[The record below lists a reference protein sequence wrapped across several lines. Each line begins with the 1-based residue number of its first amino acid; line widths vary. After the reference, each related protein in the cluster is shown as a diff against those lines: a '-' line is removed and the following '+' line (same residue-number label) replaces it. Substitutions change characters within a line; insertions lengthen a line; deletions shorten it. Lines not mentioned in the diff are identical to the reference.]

1 MAATRLSDAQ
11 KQEIV
16 ERYRQGETSTAL
28 AVAYGCSANTVS
40 RVLKAALAPD
50 DYERLK
56 QQRGRA
62 ARAVTATAAP
72 VGAPSDA
79 PLDAGTAAA
88 VGIAV
93 APVAVQAAAEDAVA
107 QGEADETVPQ
117 ANASGDEPAQGQA
130 DQDQTAADGAAEDAT
145 AEDATAEDEA
155 GEDAAAEDDDGPG
168 VLAIDDADDFGDDEA
183 DTGSE
188 VDGDDGDDDD
198 AVVEARAED
207 AAAGELVQC
216 QALIE
221 AELPGSAYM
230 LVDKVVELQPTALRD
245 CTDLGPLPE
254 EEADRQALQVYL
266 NPRQAKRYCGRSQRV
281 IKVPDLRVFQ
291 RTAPYLL
298 AKGISRVV
306 IEGSIYSLPGS

>member
-1 MAATRLSDAQ
+1 MPMAATRLSDAQ

-168 VLAIDDADDFGDDEA
+168 VLAMTPTTSVMTRPTPVLKWMATTATMTMPSLRRGPR
-183 DTGSE
+183 TRRRGSWCS
-188 VDGDDGDDDD
+188 
-198 AVVEARAED
+198 AR
-207 AAAGELVQC
+207 
-216 QALIE
+216 
-221 AELPGSAYM
+221 P
-230 LVDKVVELQPTALRD
+230 
-245 CTDLGPLPE
+245 
-254 EEADRQALQVYL
+254 
-266 NPRQAKRYCGRSQRV
+266 
-281 IKVPDLRVFQ
+281 
-291 RTAPYLL
+291 
-298 AKGISRVV
+298 
-306 IEGSIYSLPGS
+306 